1 MAETKTYTGGCHCG
15 AVKFEAQI
23 KLEEV
28 ISCNCSI
35 CQKRGSLLTAIPA
48 ADFRLL
54 AGEDKLTKYQFNTR
68 TIHHLFCSACGIE
81 SFARA
86 GDTVMVNVRS
96 LDGVEPA
103 ELSIMQFDGR
113 AV

>member
-1 MAETKTYTGGCHCG
+1 MNKSRAYTGGCHCG
-15 AVKFEAQI
+15 AVKFAARIALGQ
-23 KLEEV
+23 V

-48 ADFRLL
+48 VDFRLL

-81 SFARA
+81 PFARA
-86 GDTVMVNVRS
+86 GDTVMVNMRCM
-96 LDGVEPA
+96 DGVEPG